1 MKASKSFGTRET
13 HEHNV
18 VALAGTREPAVQ
30 VQQGSVSPGL
40 DTPDPHDRRPDGRHH
55 HPHPPVP
62 AAVPVRQGGPGRG
75 DRLRLQGRP
84 LRRPEELRRHLH
96 LEVSIDC
103 LLGKSLSTL
112 SCTNSCSGDKL
123 FGVMNNLV
131 FCFFHR
137 N

>member
-1 MKASKSFGTRET
+1 MILEIFSKRLCEFRRERNLTLKNVGNAINCNRQAISNVERGKKPASLDM
-13 HEHNV
+13 V
-18 VALAGTREPAVQ
+18 IALA
-30 VQQGSVSPGL
+30 
-40 DTPDPHDRRPDGRHH
+40 DFY
-55 HPHPPVP
+55 
-62 AAVPVRQGGPGRG
+62 
-75 DRLRLQGRP
+75 
-84 LRRPEELRRHLH
+84 
-96 LEVSIDC
+96 EVSIDY